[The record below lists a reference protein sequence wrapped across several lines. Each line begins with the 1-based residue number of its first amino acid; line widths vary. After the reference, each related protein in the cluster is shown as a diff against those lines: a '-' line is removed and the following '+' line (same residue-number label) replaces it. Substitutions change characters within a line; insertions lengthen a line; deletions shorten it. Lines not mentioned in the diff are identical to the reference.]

1 METTQTLSS
10 EQYPTNEKKGI
21 PGSTIKII
29 AIVAMLIDHTGAVI
43 LERLLLYRG
52 YGFATINSD
61 ALHRWMARGTNGIL
75 LVVYY
80 AMRLIGRFGF
90 PIFCFLLVEGFIHTH
105 SRIKYALR
113 LFLFCL
119 ISEIP
124 FDLALT
130 GRWFYPS
137 YQNVF
142 FTLWIGF
149 LAMCAF
155 DYIQKHTLKKWLHSI
170 LGILGVIVSSLYL
183 PLFFSNLGLD
193 SVLISLSDIFYDH
206 YYRLA
211 ALWLTA
217 AVILCLF
224 LVFYSRR
231 YGLEQTGKL
240 SIHLGILFISM
251 FCADLLQTD
260 YSGMG
265 VLTIAVM
272 YAFRDNRI
280 RSMFAGCVVL
290 TLMSLMEATAFL
302 MLIPISRY
310 NGQRGLRIKYFF
322 YIFYPAHL
330 AILFLICKLMG
341 IA

>member
-1 METTQTLSS
+1 MDTMQTLSAD
-10 EQYPTNEKKGI
+10 QYATSGKKGI
-21 PGSTIKII
+21 PGSTLKII
-29 AIVAMLIDHTGAVI
+29 AIAAMLIDHTAAVI

-52 YGFATINSD
+52 YGFASISSD
-61 ALHRWMARGTNGIL
+61 ALQRWMAQGTNGIL
-75 LVVYY
+75 LVCYY
-80 AMRLIGRFGF
+80 SMRLIGRFGF
-90 PIFCFLLVEGFIHTH
+90 PLFCFLLVEGFIHTH

-130 GRWFYPS
+130 GNWLYPS

-155 DYIQKHTLKKWLHSI
+155 DYIEKHNLKKWLKGI
-170 LGILGVIVSSLYL
+170 LCLGILL
-183 PLFFSNLGLD
+183 
-193 SVLISLSDIFYDH
+193 
-206 YYRLA
+206 LA
-211 ALWLTA
+211 
-217 AVILCLF
+217 
-224 LVFYSRR
+224 
-231 YGLEQTGKL
+231 
-240 SIHLGILFISM
+240 M
-251 FCADLLQTD
+251 FCADLLKTD

-272 YAFRDNRI
+272 YVFRQDRMK
-280 RSMFAGCVVL
+280 SMFAGCVVL
-290 TLMSLMEATAFL
+290 TLLNLMEAAAFL

-310 NGQRGLRIKYFF
+310 NGKRGLGIKYFF

-330 AILFLICKLMG
+330 TLLFLICKIMG